1 MFRNMLQI
9 KLVDSGKRDSFEYSL
24 FELDLHST
32 TIHILRVNIPPY
44 SKTHAISTTTFFY
57 EFTTFLEEI
66 ITTHRTVII
75 SGDFFINHN
84 KVNDLDIK

>member
-32 TIHILRVNIPPY
+32 TIHILRVNLPPY
-44 SKTHAISTTTFFY
+44 SKTHAISTDIFY

-75 SGDFFINHN
+75 SGDFYIYHN